1 MTDKLTLA
9 VNHALNDARM
19 ARARMGMLAP
29 TMGLDNK
36 RSSAWCE
43 YGFPELVTYDNL
55 YSLYRRGGIA
65 HGAVE
70 KLVGKCWQSNPEI
83 IEGDDDDESKDET
96 AWETKSKQ
104 VFTNRFWRAFAEAD
118 RRRLVGRYAGLL
130 LHVRDDKDWNL
141 PVVKGRG
148 LQKVTVAWAGSL
160 AVGEW
165 DTGLNSKTYGQPKM
179 WQYTERLPNGST
191 RRVNIHP
198 DRVFILG
205 DYSDDAIGFLEPA
218 YTSDADDGGGY
229 VETIITNSDF
239 TLSFEGEVRKKD
251 KLDQYGVGKFIK
263 YFADELKAK
272 RQPGIWVRMDYGPVE
287 FVGYMNITALS
298 SDGGTNDI
306 VTFSTEFK
314 VGDATTIE
322 VNELTAVA
330 VTGVTVT
337 PATSTGTAGGT
348 STFTV
353 NIAPTGATNKD
364 FTVATTDA
372 TKATATA
379 SGNTVTVTRVATGSA
394 QIIINT
400 EDGNFVAV
408 HTVTVT

>member
-1 MTDKLTLA
+1 
-9 VNHALNDARM
+9 M
-19 ARARMGMLAP
+19 ANCQNSNERLFG
-29 TMGLDNK
+29 
-36 RSSAWCE
+36 
-43 YGFPELVTYDNL
+43 
-55 YSLYRRGGIA
+55 
-65 HGAVE
+65 GAVVLE
-70 KLVGKCWQSNPEI
+70 VADGCPDVKPLEAEWMALAAGTSKGFDFNP
-83 IEGDDDDESKDET
+83 
-96 AWETKSKQ
+96 
-104 VFTNRFWRAFAEAD
+104 
-118 RRRLVGRYAGLL
+118 
-130 LHVRDDKDWNL
+130 
-141 PVVKGRG
+141 
-148 LQKVTVAWAGSL
+148 
-160 AVGEW
+160 
-165 DTGLNSKTYGQPKM
+165 NS
-179 WQYTERLPNGST
+179 
-191 RRVNIHP
+191 V
-198 DRVFILG
+198 
-205 DYSDDAIGFLEPA
+205 
-218 YTSDADDGGGY
+218 TSDADDGGGY

-272 RQPGIWVRMDYGPVE
+272 RQPGIWVRMDYCPVE
-287 FVGYMNITALS
+287 FIGYMNITALS

-314 VGDATTIE
+314 VGDASTIE
-322 VNELTAVA
+322 VNELTTVA

-337 PATSTGTAGGT
+337 PTTSTGTAGGT

>member
-1 MTDKLTLA
+1 
-9 VNHALNDARM
+9 M
-19 ARARMGMLAP
+19 ANCQNSNERLFG
-29 TMGLDNK
+29 
-36 RSSAWCE
+36 
-43 YGFPELVTYDNL
+43 
-55 YSLYRRGGIA
+55 
-65 HGAVE
+65 GAVVLE
-70 KLVGKCWQSNPEI
+70 VADGCPDVKPLEAEWMALAAGTSKGFDFNP
-83 IEGDDDDESKDET
+83 
-96 AWETKSKQ
+96 
-104 VFTNRFWRAFAEAD
+104 
-118 RRRLVGRYAGLL
+118 
-130 LHVRDDKDWNL
+130 
-141 PVVKGRG
+141 
-148 LQKVTVAWAGSL
+148 
-160 AVGEW
+160 
-165 DTGLNSKTYGQPKM
+165 NS
-179 WQYTERLPNGST
+179 
-191 RRVNIHP
+191 V
-198 DRVFILG
+198 
-205 DYSDDAIGFLEPA
+205 
-218 YTSDADDGGGY
+218 TSDADDGGGY

-272 RQPGIWVRMDYGPVE
+272 RQPGIWVHMDYGPVE
-287 FVGYMNITALS
+287 FIGYMNITALS

-314 VGDATTIE
+314 VGDASTIE
-322 VNELTAVA
+322 VNEITAVA

-337 PATSTGTAGGT
+337 PTTSTGTAGGT

>member
-1 MTDKLTLA
+1 
-9 VNHALNDARM
+9 M
-19 ARARMGMLAP
+19 ANCQNSNERLFG
-29 TMGLDNK
+29 
-36 RSSAWCE
+36 
-43 YGFPELVTYDNL
+43 
-55 YSLYRRGGIA
+55 
-65 HGAVE
+65 GAVVLE
-70 KLVGKCWQSNPEI
+70 VADGCPDVKPL
-83 IEGDDDDESKDET
+83 ESEWM
-96 AWETKSKQ
+96 ALAAGKSKG
-104 VFTNRFWRAFAEAD
+104 FDFN
-118 RRRLVGRYAGLL
+118 
-130 LHVRDDKDWNL
+130 
-141 PVVKGRG
+141 P
-148 LQKVTVAWAGSL
+148 
-160 AVGEW
+160 
-165 DTGLNSKTYGQPKM
+165 NS
-179 WQYTERLPNGST
+179 
-191 RRVNIHP
+191 V
-198 DRVFILG
+198 
-205 DYSDDAIGFLEPA
+205 
-218 YTSDADDGGGY
+218 TSDADDGGGY

-287 FVGYMNITALS
+287 FVCYMNITALS

-330 VTGVTVT
+330 VTGVTVS
-337 PATSTGTAGGT
+337 PATSTGAAGGT